1 VSESRLPIPDVI
13 AEALRQRI
21 ISGELKP
28 GQRIREEEIAA
39 PYGVSRVPVR
49 EALRRLEA
57 EGYVSL
63 TRFQGA
69 SVALPS
75 KTAAVEFMQV
85 RRPLEVLAARL
96 AARRG
101 GEPRASQLMRVTANG
116 LRSVDKRDREHH
128 PELVD
133 EFHRLIGEAAGNAQL
148 IDLLAQLRGKA
159 RWVFAMDLEHR
170 AAAAWEAHKAILDA
184 VLAGD
189 EEEAAQLMDQHVA
202 ADESWYLSMLRD
214 HQESFD

>member
-1 VSESRLPIPDVI
+1 VSEARLPVPDLI
-13 AEALRQRI
+13 AEELRHRI
-21 ISGELKP
+21 ISGGMKP

-57 EGYVSL
+57 EGYVLL

-69 SVALPS
+69 SVAIPS
-75 KTAAVEFMQV
+75 KTAAIEFMQV

-96 AARRG
+96 AARRR
-101 GEPRASQLMRVTANG
+101 GEPQSRQLRCVTANG
-116 LRSVDKRDREHH
+116 LRSVEQRDREHH

-133 EFHRLIGEAAGNAQL
+133 EFHRLIGEAAGNAEL
-148 IDLLAQLRGKA
+148 IGLLDQLRGKV

-170 AAAAWEAHKAILDA
+170 AATAWEAHRAILDA

-189 EEEAAQLMDQHVA
+189 EDEAAQLMDEHVA
-202 ADESWYLSMLRD
+202 ADESWYLSMLGD